1 VNILLDT
8 QIWLWAFLEKKR
20 IRKRL
25 GAILEDPGNQLF
37 LSPVSVWEAM
47 MRFEKGNIEITADP
61 DVWVRRALAH
71 GFVAEAPLTHEI
83 ALHSRLIDLP
93 HKDPADRFIAAT
105 ALVNGFALAT
115 SDKHLLGFPG
125 IQTLPNH

>member
-8 QIWLWAFLEKKR
+8 HIWLWAFLEKKR

-25 GAILEDPGNQLF
+25 AAILEDPENQLF
-37 LSPVSVWEAM
+37 LSSVSVWEAM
-47 MRFEKGNIEITADP
+47 MLFENGNIEVTADP
-61 DVWVRRALAH
+61 VVWVRRALAN

-105 ALVNGFALAT
+105 ALVNGFTLAT
-115 SDKHLLGFPG
+115 SDKHLLGFRG
-125 IQTLPNH
+125 IPTLPNH

>member
-1 VNILLDT
+1 MNILLDT

-20 IRKRL
+20 IKKRL
-25 GAILEDPGNQLF
+25 TAILEDPENQLF
-37 LSPVSVWEAM
+37 LSSVSVWEALM
-47 MRFEKGNIEITADP
+47 LFEEGKIEIAADP
-61 DVWVRRALAH
+61 GVWVRRTLAH

-105 ALVNGFALAT
+105 ALVNGLTLAT
-115 SDKHLLGFPG
+115 SDKHLLGFRSIP
-125 IQTLPNH
+125 TLPNH

>member
-1 VNILLDT
+1 MNILLDT

-25 GAILEDPGNQLF
+25 TATLEDPANQLF
-37 LSPVSVWEAM
+37 LSAVSVWEAM
-47 MRFEKGNIEITADP
+47 MLFQNGNIEFAGDP
-61 DVWVRRALAH
+61 QVWVRLALAH
-71 GFVAEAPLTHEI
+71 GFVAEAPLTNEI

-105 ALVNGFALAT
+105 ALVNGFTLAT
-115 SDKHLLGFPG
+115 SDKHLLGFRG
-125 IQTLPNH
+125 IPTLPNH

>member
-20 IRKRL
+20 IGKRL
-25 GAILEDPGNQLF
+25 TAILEDPGNQLF
-37 LSPVSVWEAM
+37 LSSISVWEAM
-47 MRFEKGNIEITADP
+47 MLFEKGNIEIAADP
-61 DVWVRRALAH
+61 DVWIRRALAH

-105 ALVNGFALAT
+105 ALVNGFTLAT
-115 SDKHLLGFPG
+115 SDKHLLGFRG
-125 IQTLPNH
+125 IPTLPNH